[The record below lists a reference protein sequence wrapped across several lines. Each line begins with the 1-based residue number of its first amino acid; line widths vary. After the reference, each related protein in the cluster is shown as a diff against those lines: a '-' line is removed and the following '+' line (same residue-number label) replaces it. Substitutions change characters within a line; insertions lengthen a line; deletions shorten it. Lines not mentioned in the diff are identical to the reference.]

1 MTKKVTLPLT
11 PDVMVEFFKD
21 KSTVYEVDLEASLS
35 ALNERSM
42 LTYLANLGIN
52 CSFTQV
58 NDNLL
63 REYLTMK
70 NFTNI
75 HVLQLIHANLLYYA
89 KYNEVLYPETLELFN
104 EEHMIEFLQANV
116 DVIVEQL
123 VFLDS
128 MMLYMLTRSLGE
140 DEEQELT
147 LLVDDQVYDEIGFS
161 VIQLVDLS
169 DFLICYSTVM
179 PELDEQTYYARYFD
193 EYMFQGKNLFHYA
206 CHGAFFGLIAKITA
220 ARENADDQ
228 KELDTLDS
236 CLRATLNPPAKKKK
250 KKAKNKKVAKKKI
263 TKKKATKKKA
273 TRARKTA

>member
-1 MTKKVTLPLT
+1 
-11 PDVMVEFFKD
+11 
-21 KSTVYEVDLEASLS
+21 
-35 ALNERSM
+35 
-42 LTYLANLGIN
+42 
-52 CSFTQV
+52 
-58 NDNLL
+58 
-63 REYLTMK
+63 
-70 NFTNI
+70 
-75 HVLQLIHANLLYYA
+75 
-89 KYNEVLYPETLELFN
+89 
-104 EEHMIEFLQANV
+104 MIEFLQANV